1 MREISESRWFY
12 YKNYSAFLFSSSLA
26 LCLSWSIPAWWR
38 SAVLS
43 SCLDPRGDKIKTA
56 YCTIIYK
63 FSVDNF
69 RNTFDHNTWT
79 KPINT
84 STKQNYS
91 DPRNC
96 PAIKNVAI
104 GTLMFQYFDCYYYDA
119 ISTIW
124 SLTLWVSLIEGR
136 HNDCH
141 AKTLCP
147 IPNVHFHF
155 PEGSIPHLRRH

>member
-1 MREISESRWFY
+1 M
-12 YKNYSAFLFSSSLA
+12 KYSGLLCYPAA
-26 LCLSWSIPAWWR
+26 LIRAAIR
-38 SAVLS
+38 A
-43 SCLDPRGDKIKTA
+43 RQQ
-56 YCTIIYK
+56 YCTILYK

-104 GTLMFQYFDCYYYDA
+104 GTLMFQYLDCYYYDVT
-119 ISTIW
+119 STIW
-124 SLTLWVSLIEGR
+124 TLILWVSLIEGR

-155 PEGSIPHLRRH
+155 SEGSIPQLGHHYCRRLTYNQVDIFTKLCVMQTLSIGSSF